1 LAAGLAAAVWAVER
15 AAAAKVAAKA
25 AAGREAA
32 TEVGGSEAVTA
43 EAEMA
48 EEGTV
53 AAAKVA

>member
-1 LAAGLAAAVWAVER
+1 VER

-43 EAEMA
+43 EAEMVA
-48 EEGTV
+48 EGTV